1 MLKLKVPSYE
11 NNEIFT
17 LLIENMSNVI
27 SIKSKLQNQTNKDL
41 LIQAWDN
48 YDQMASAQQLFSILP
63 NSQYGIVHKIIGD
76 LSYDDLIQMYE
87 NYFTKKEKKI
97 RRIYDEILAK
107 SERCPCCGGIG
118 ISAQLDHYLPKQKYP
133 QYSVYPKNLI
143 PCCRDCN
150 EGYKKAI
157 FATQEKDQLIHPYFD
172 KEIFFNEQWIYASYD
187 ATSLNDTEA
196 TIQYFTQI
204 PSAWNATDANRANN
218 YFNILGLESRFAKE
232 ANSELQ
238 MLIPQLNQFLNYP
251 NPYQMMLD
259 VYQNCADAF
268 SINHWKRVMYQAVCK
283 NISNLMN
290 AVP

>member
-1 MLKLKVPSYE
+1 MPSYE

-17 LLIENMSNVI
+17 LLIENMSNEI

-218 YFNILGLESRFAKE
+218 YFDILGLESRFAKE

-238 MLIPQLNQFLNYP
+238 TLIPQLNQFLNYP
-251 NPYQMMLD
+251 NHYQMMLD
-259 VYQNCADAF
+259 VYQNCADNF
-268 SINHWKRVMYQAVCK
+268 SINHWKRVMYQAVCEY
-283 NISNLMN
+283 ISNLMN